1 MATSGRPLP
10 RIPEDSS
17 FKWVVIFILL
27 VIVCAALIILA
38 NRQAADQGGTQ
49 GATPSHQKSV
59 PSPTVPDGNASR

>member
-10 RIPEDSS
+10 RIPGDNS
-17 FKWVVIFILL
+17 FKWMMIFILL
-27 VIVCAALIILA
+27 VVVCACLIILA

-59 PSPTVPDGNASR
+59 PSPTVPDGNTPR